1 MAKFFKRGME
11 VTFTI
16 DDFTLEGRGVGHL
29 SPGDRLSIIDPMGRA
44 CDLVLKEGDDRVGF
58 TVFVPHV
65 LPGDRVRVRLGK
77 TKKRYGEGDLL
88 EILEKSPDRVDTP
101 CPHAGICNG
110 CPFIALKRDEEL
122 AIKQSMVR
130 DVLERIGRLEGEGLS
145 LPEIVG
151 QGEWGYRKKVNLRV
165 NPNGFLS
172 YTQSG
177 SMDLFPIEKCPIV
190 RPEIQEKI
198 DLWQDEAE
206 RNPRFR
212 AIVRKVR
219 MVVIRWSSSGE
230 SLCFLITDP
239 IDEEDRQELFSQVS
253 LLNFDV
259 LAQSANPREGDV
271 STGEEVFFGT
281 QKTSIRED
289 LMGYYFYISP
299 PSFFQIN
306 GDIAPGLYDQAIRLL
321 TEPEEGRMGDKVLD
335 LYCGTGTTSLL
346 LSGKVDQVLGIEILE
361 EAVKDGQEAC
371 RVNGVDNVTFLPGRV
386 EDLLTSSVMEDLAP
400 TKALV
405 DPPRK
410 GLDPQVLE
418 AIGNSTIQDLVY
430 ISCNPATLA
439 RDIEALSHYGFSLEF
454 IRLYDMFPKTSNV
467 EALTL
472 LERDSHS
479 ESK

>member
-77 TKKRYGEGDLL
+77 TKKRYGEGDLV

-110 CPFIALKRDEEL
+110 CPFIALKRDEEFAL
-122 AIKQSMVR
+122 KQSMVR

-239 IDEEDRQELFSQVS
+239 IDDEDREELFRQ
-253 LLNFDV
+253 LAILHFDV

-271 STGEEVFFGT
+271 TMGEEVFFGT
-281 QKTSIRED
+281 PKTSIRED
-289 LMGYYFYISP
+289 LMGYHFFISP

-306 GDIAPGLYDQAIRLL
+306 GDIAPLLYDQAIHLL
-321 TEPEEGRMGDKVLD
+321 AGPEDGRAGDRVLD
-335 LYCGTGTTSLL
+335 LYCGTGTTSILI
-346 LSGKVDQVLGIEILE
+346 SHQVGQVLGIEILE
-361 EAVKDGQEAC
+361 EAVEDGREAC
-371 RVNGVDNVTFLPGRV
+371 RANGVDNVTFLPGRV
-386 EDLLTSSVMEDLAP
+386 EDLLTSSVMEDMAP
-400 TKALV
+400 EKALV

-410 GLDPQVLE
+410 GLDPRVLK
-418 AIGNSTIQDLVY
+418 AIGNSSIQDLVY

-439 RDIEALSHYGFSLEF
+439 RDMEALSHYGFSLEF
-454 IRLYDMFPKTSNV
+454 IRLYDMFPKTSHV
-467 EALTL
+467 ETVVLMSRV
-472 LERDSHS
+472 EG
-479 ESK
+479 K

>member
-11 VTFTI
+11 VTFTV

-29 SPGDRLSIIDPMGRA
+29 RSGDQVFSEGGPAYTLS
-44 CDLVLKEGDDRVGF
+44 KGDDPVGF
-58 TVFVPHV
+58 TIFTSHV

-88 EILEKSPDRVDTP
+88 EILEKSPDWVDTP

-110 CPFIALKRDEEL
+110 CPLIALRRDQEL
-122 AIKQSMVR
+122 ALKQSMVR
-130 DVLERIGRLEGEGLS
+130 DVLERIGRVDGQDLG
-145 LPEIVG
+145 LPEMVSRS
-151 QGEWGYRKKVNLRV
+151 EWAYRKKVNLRV
-165 NPNGFLS
+165 NSDGLLS
-172 YTQSG
+172 YTQSA

-190 RPEIQEKI
+190 RPEIQDKI
-198 DLWQDEAE
+198 DLWQEEAGK
-206 RNPRFR
+206 NPRFR
-212 AIVRKVR
+212 AIVQKVR

-239 IDEEDRQELFSQVS
+239 IDDEDREELFNQ
-253 LLNFDV
+253 LAILHFDV
-259 LAQSANPREGDV
+259 LAQSANFREGDV
-271 STGEEVFFGT
+271 AMGEEVFFGT
-281 QKTSIRED
+281 PKTSIRED
-289 LMGYYFYISP
+289 LMGYHFFISP

-306 GDIAPGLYDQAIRLL
+306 GDIAPLLYDQAIRLL
-321 TEPEEGRMGDKVLD
+321 SGSTEGKAGDRVLD

-361 EAVKDGQEAC
+361 EAVEDGREAC
-371 RVNGVDNVTFLPGRV
+371 RANGVENVSFLPGRV
-386 EDLLTSSVMEDLAP
+386 EDILTSPVLEDMAP

-410 GLDPQVLE
+410 GLDPRALE

-439 RDIEALSHYGFSLEF
+439 RDMEALSHYGFSLGF
-454 IRLYDMFPKTSNV
+454 IRLYDMFPKTSQV

-472 LERDSHS
+472 MVRDSHS